1 MMAVPRSNPSGLPQG
16 FPVVRPLCV
25 FAAGRQSFKAV
36 VIGVTGSTRSKA
48 AIFIQF
54 DLEASGWDFH
64 AARIT
69 RCPNNDD
76 DEPVWLLE
84 RK

>member
-1 MMAVPRSNPSGLPQG
+1 MMAVERSNPSSLPQG
-16 FPVVRPLCV
+16 FHVVRPMCV

-36 VIGVTGSTRSKA
+36 VVGVTGSHRAKT

-54 DLEASGWDFH
+54 DLEACGWDLH
-64 AARIT
+64 TARIT